1 MINLRSKIYVK
12 EDLKNM
18 KNLMKIFS
26 VMLIVCLIATIITGC
41 TSSLTDPDG
50 LASKFINFLISNAMP
65 IATISAC
72 SITLERKNESLFL
85 RFCLGFTLFIV
96 LLSVLAIFVP
106 INDINPTLGNIC
118 NQTYALLSQ
127 FNIYI
132 LAYSLLSIVKPNN
145 QLTNVIKT
153 IALAIIIFNIVIN
166 IWVLI
171 KERMIQDL
179 PLPYKTYGFNFAFSM
194 DETLNISMKVML
206 CSIFTEIIAIILTYI
221 TNYAFESET
230 MEGDVMSYEELKKQ
244 AEIITQNQIDN
255 IYKPKEKEEIIDRSV
270 SEKTGLMNI
279 NNQLGANSNVGV
291 GTNSNMQAKVID
303 REIPTS
309 QGPVL
314 NNSLNQ
320 AQSNIANNQN
330 QK

>member
-1 MINLRSKIYVK
+1 
-12 EDLKNM
+12 
-18 KNLMKIFS
+18 
-26 VMLIVCLIATIITGC
+26 
-41 TSSLTDPDG
+41 
-50 LASKFINFLISNAMP
+50 
-65 IATISAC
+65 
-72 SITLERKNESLFL
+72 
-85 RFCLGFTLFIV
+85 
-96 LLSVLAIFVP
+96 
-106 INDINPTLGNIC
+106 
-118 NQTYALLSQ
+118 
-127 FNIYI
+127 
-132 LAYSLLSIVKPNN
+132 
-145 QLTNVIKT
+145 
-153 IALAIIIFNIVIN
+153 
-166 IWVLI
+166 
-171 KERMIQDL
+171 
-179 PLPYKTYGFNFAFSM
+179 
-194 DETLNISMKVML
+194 MKVML

-255 IYKPKEKEEIIDRSV
+255 IYKSKEKEEIIDRSV

-314 NNSLNQ
+314 NSSLNQ
-320 AQSNIANNQN
+320 TQSNITNNQN

>member
-1 MINLRSKIYVK
+1 
-12 EDLKNM
+12 
-18 KNLMKIFS
+18 
-26 VMLIVCLIATIITGC
+26 
-41 TSSLTDPDG
+41 
-50 LASKFINFLISNAMP
+50 
-65 IATISAC
+65 
-72 SITLERKNESLFL
+72 
-85 RFCLGFTLFIV
+85 
-96 LLSVLAIFVP
+96 
-106 INDINPTLGNIC
+106 
-118 NQTYALLSQ
+118 
-127 FNIYI
+127 
-132 LAYSLLSIVKPNN
+132 
-145 QLTNVIKT
+145 
-153 IALAIIIFNIVIN
+153 
-166 IWVLI
+166 
-171 KERMIQDL
+171 MIQDL

-279 NNQLGANSNVGV
+279 NNQLGVNSNVGV

>member
-12 EDLKNM
+12 EDIKNM

-72 SITLERKNESLFL
+72 SITLERKNEGLFL
-85 RFCLGFTLFIV
+85 RFCLGFTLLIV
-96 LLSVLAIFVP
+96 LLSIVAIFVP

-166 IWVLI
+166 VWVLI
-171 KERMIQDL
+171 KER
-179 PLPYKTYGFNFAFSM
+179 
-194 DETLNISMKVML
+194 ML

-255 IYKPKEKEEIIDRSV
+255 IYKSKEKEEIIDRSV

-314 NNSLNQ
+314 NSSLNQ
-320 AQSNIANNQN
+320 TQSNITNNQN

>member
-1 MINLRSKIYVK
+1 
-12 EDLKNM
+12 
-18 KNLMKIFS
+18 
-26 VMLIVCLIATIITGC
+26 
-41 TSSLTDPDG
+41 
-50 LASKFINFLISNAMP
+50 
-65 IATISAC
+65 
-72 SITLERKNESLFL
+72 
-85 RFCLGFTLFIV
+85 
-96 LLSVLAIFVP
+96 
-106 INDINPTLGNIC
+106 
-118 NQTYALLSQ
+118 
-127 FNIYI
+127 
-132 LAYSLLSIVKPNN
+132 
-145 QLTNVIKT
+145 
-153 IALAIIIFNIVIN
+153 
-166 IWVLI
+166 
-171 KERMIQDL
+171 
-179 PLPYKTYGFNFAFSM
+179 
-194 DETLNISMKVML
+194 ML

-255 IYKPKEKEEIIDRSV
+255 IYKSKEKEEIIDRSV

-314 NNSLNQ
+314 NSSLNQ
-320 AQSNIANNQN
+320 TQSNITNNQN